1 MHVFVPG
8 GAGYI
13 GSLLVPALIEE
24 GYDVTVYDL
33 FLQGRKVFS
42 ALKDHPRLTLVK
54 GDIRDLELM
63 EKALN
68 GSETILHLACSLES
82 LEIDPFVSFVQIAKR
97 KVANRFIFT
106 SSFASHEN
114 LENHTPYAKFKTA
127 CEKTLLENRDETLS
141 CTILRPGMVFDSA
154 PCMRPNNIINLFE
167 EKDRFKC
174 YPMVHIR
181 DLISVY
187 LEILK
192 TPAETLQGEIYNV
205 GYQTLS
211 LAEIRDRVNNK
222 SSLPPIKKDLVSS
235 KKIAEH
241 LGFFPKFTIEDGIQ
255 ELLESAHEELP
266 LSPLQP
272 RRAPYFSL

>member
-8 GAGYI
+8 GAGYV

-24 GYDVTVYDL
+24 GHKVTVYDL
-33 FLQGRKVFS
+33 FLHGKEIFS
-42 ALKDHPRLTLVK
+42 ALKDHPRLTLVN
-54 GDIRDLELM
+54 GDIRDLDLM

-82 LEIDPFVSFVQIAKR
+82 LELDPFVSFVQIAKR
-97 KVANRFIFT
+97 KVANHFIFT
-106 SSFASHEN
+106 SSFAAYKN
-114 LENHTPYAKFKTA
+114 LESHTSYAKFKAA
-127 CEKTLLENRDETLS
+127 CEKTLMENRSETLS
-141 CTILRPGMVFDSA
+141 CTILRPGMIFGNA
-154 PCMRPNNIINLFE
+154 PCMRPNNLLNIIK

-187 LEILK
+187 LKLLK
-192 TPAETLQGEIYNV
+192 MPAETLQGETYNV

-241 LGFFPKFTIEDGIQ
+241 LGFSPKFTIEDGIQ
-255 ELLESAHEELP
+255 ELLESAHEELS
-266 LSPLQP
+266 LLPLQ
-272 RRAPYFSL
+272 RKILQG